1 MNIPVIIPVYNAAGS
16 IEQCLDSVLAQTYKV
31 NYQVITV
38 NDGSINDSFFSY
50 SAIKQ
55 KSNRG
60 TLRKSFFY
68 NTTPRKPLSS
78 RSNQSLPNVV
88 PMPATGSY
96 SYDFLP
102 TKDLFK
108 KQTVFHD
115 YDFRHHSDVQFGTNH

>member
-60 TLRKSFFY
+60 TPRNPFSTTLHRGNHYRAGRISHYQMSFQYLRLGAIP
-68 NTTPRKPLSS
+68 TISS
-78 RSNQSLPNVV
+78 RLK
-88 PMPATGSY
+88 TGS
-96 SYDFLP
+96 
-102 TKDLFK
+102 K
-108 KQTVFHD
+108 
-115 YDFRHHSDVQFGTNH
+115 TNCIS